1 MSALWGTQTQLKRAL
16 LIAAALVIP
25 LSGCEYGGPGAG
37 PVQTSPQAS
46 TEPTRSFPDSLPKP
60 SGFDD
65 MREWSSQQL
74 QPRLPGQLAGS
85 ASSNTTIGSGLSAKP
100 GNYELHFICDGPSEA
115 ELSVSSWAGVEVLAP
130 VQVPCEGSVF
140 KAQVQLD
147 TEGVDL
153 SMNPGN
159 GPQGRY
165 AFRLVPSA

>member
-1 MSALWGTQTQLKRAL
+1 MSALWGTQTQRKRAL
-16 LIAAALVIP
+16 LITAALVIP
-25 LSGCEYGGPGAG
+25 LSGCEYSGPDDG
-37 PVQTSPQAS
+37 PVRTPPQAS
-46 TEPTRSFPDSLPKP
+46 TAAPRSDEHSVPKP

-85 ASSNTTIGSGLSAKP
+85 ASSNTRTASGLPAKP
-100 GNYELHFICDGPSEA
+100 GSYELHFTCEGPSEA
-115 ELSVSSWAGVEVLAP
+115 ELSVSSWAGAEVLAP
-130 VQVPCEGSVF
+130 VQVPCGGSVF
-140 KAQVQLD
+140 KAQVRLD

-153 SMNPGN
+153 SMNPGG

>member
-1 MSALWGTQTQLKRAL
+1 MSALWGTQTQRKQAL

-25 LSGCEYGGPGAG
+25 LSACEYSVPGEG
-37 PVQTSPQAS
+37 SVQTSPQAS
-46 TEPTRSFPDSLPKP
+46 TEQAPSFAENVPKP

-74 QPRLPGQLAGS
+74 QPPLPGQLAGS
-85 ASSNTTIGSGLSAKP
+85 ASSNTGIASGLSAKP

-130 VQVPCEGSVF
+130 VQVPCEGGVF
-140 KAQVQLD
+140 KAQVRLD

-153 SMNPGN
+153 SMNPGG

>member
-1 MSALWGTQTQLKRAL
+1 
-16 LIAAALVIP
+16 
-25 LSGCEYGGPGAG
+25 
-37 PVQTSPQAS
+37 
-46 TEPTRSFPDSLPKP
+46 
-60 SGFDD
+60 

-85 ASSNTTIGSGLSAKP
+85 ASSNTRTGSGLSAKP
-100 GNYELHFICDGPSEA
+100 GNYELHFICEGPSEA

-140 KAQVQLD
+140 KAQVQLH

-153 SMNPGN
+153 TMNPG
-159 GPQGRY
+159 GGSEGRY